1 MDSFAAMGLMILLNQ
16 ALNVG
21 ATTGFALSGT
31 SATPQRFVFWQIV
44 GSVFGFG
51 TQLSFAG
58 LVHFSS
64 LEFANAIGIGLA
76 FVSAQIFSA
85 YIFFHVPFTALQW
98 FGTGLV
104 FIGIL
109 CIALGK

>member
-1 MDSFAAMGLMILLNQ
+1 MNSLPMMGLMILLNQ

-21 ATTGFALSGT
+21 ATTSFALSGN
-31 SATPQRFVFWQIV
+31 SNTPQRFVFWQLI
-44 GSVFGFG
+44 GSVFGLG

-58 LVHFSS
+58 LVRFSS

-76 FVSAQIFSA
+76 FVSAQVFSA
-85 YIFFHVPFTALQW
+85 YVFFHIPFTGWQW
-98 FGTGLV
+98 LGTSLV

-109 CIALGK
+109 LIALGK